1 MAVQAKRIEAE
12 EYLAELDAEAEE
24 ASIAMQSQQML
35 THTATQAAR
44 VERDHIIA
52 ALHDTPRG
60 SSVEEA
66 IMIIR
71 DLPPIRFNIE

>member
-1 MAVQAKRIEAE
+1 MAVQAKKIEAE

-35 THTATQAAR
+35 THTAIQAAR